1 MDFKIAVLAGDGIGP
16 EISVQGVDVMTAV
29 CEKFGHKVSYEYAIC
44 GADAIDKVGDP
55 FPEATYEVC
64 KNADAVLF
72 SAVGDPKFDND
83 PTAKVKSVRNRDF
96 WLCAKNSDYLQTS
109 VLYRLSNA
117 WYTSL
122 LLRQNLLMVQISFAS
137 AS

>member
-16 EISVQGVDVMTAV
+16 EISAVGVDVMTAV
-29 CEKFGHKVSYEYAIC
+29 CEKFGHKVSYEYAVC

-55 FPEATYEVC
+55 FPEATYQAC

-83 PTAKVKSVRNRDF
+83 PTA
-96 WLCAKNSDYLQTS
+96 
-109 VLYRLSNA
+109 
-117 WYTSL
+117 
-122 LLRQNLLMVQISFAS
+122 
-137 AS
+137 